1 MSERNQLEAKA
12 AEYFPGYIVR
22 KDLVQQVKGNAVVP
36 TYVLEFLLAQYCA
49 STNEAEIAAGVE
61 SVRKILAK
69 HYVNRGESELIKSRI
84 REQRGYRII
93 DKVSVSLDER
103 KDRYVAAF
111 ENLGVRDALVSD
123 QTVQGNDRLLTGGV
137 WCMADI
143 TYTADVAVG
152 GKPKEGPWTVTNLNA
167 IQLPFF
173 DRDGYVAARE
183 QFDTAEWIDLLI
195 ASIGFNPEKLSRRAK
210 LLQLTRLIP
219 YVERNY
225 NLVELGPKGTGKSHI
240 YSELSPH
247 GMLVSGGEVTL
258 AKLFINNTT
267 RQIGLVGFWD
277 VVAFDEF
284 AGKKKVKQNLVD
296 TMKNYL
302 ANKSFSRGDS
312 PVTAEAS
319 MVFVGNTSNTVPAM
333 LANSDLFESLPEAYH
348 DTAYMDRIHYYIPGW
363 EVDVIRPELFNRGY
377 GFVVD
382 YLAEA
387 LRAFRAEDYSG
398 RFAQYFDLDKEMST
412 RDRDAV
418 RKTFSGLMK
427 LVHPS
432 GQASEH
438 EVEDL
443 LRYAIEGRRRV
454 KEQILRLDATMR
466 ESGLHFSYAPASG
479 GNPREVVTQEEL
491 DYPELFGRDAQD
503 GLAEAASGEAAS
515 GERAK
520 PAAAESAK
528 VAATGPAKVEGAGPA
543 SCAGSAGNGGSGK
556 QAAAGPR
563 ERRLEVPENKLGVS
577 LQRLLVDYLVGAA
590 KVEIVDPYV
599 RMPYQVE
606 NLYEVLATIL
616 AVKPRGE
623 TVDVKL
629 LTGCDREH
637 LEWVDN
643 QRDMLEQLQNNFAK
657 YGLNFSFEIGKAGHD
672 RKITTDTGW
681 SIDLGRG
688 LDIYQPWT
696 SDGAFDPRR
705 RVTHYRRTKA
715 FTFTASRQERE
726 N

>member
-319 MVFVGNTSNTVPAM
+319 MVFVGNTANTVPAM

-398 RFAQYFDLDKEMST
+398 RFAQYFELDKEMST

-432 GQASEH
+432 GQADEH

-491 DYPELFGRDAQD
+491 DYPELFGADAQD
-503 GLAEAASGEAAS
+503 GLDGAAS

-520 PAAAESAK
+520 PGTAKSAK
-528 VAATGPAKVEGAGPA
+528 VAATRPAE
-543 SCAGSAGNGGSGK
+543 
-556 QAAAGPR
+556 AAGAR
-563 ERRLEVPENKLGVS
+563 ERRIEVPENKLGVS
-577 LQRLLVDYLVGAA
+577 LQRLLVDYLVGAT

-623 TVDVKL
+623 TVDVRL
-629 LTGCDREH
+629 LTDCDREH
-637 LEWVDN
+637 PEWAEN

-657 YGLNFSFEIGKAGHD
+657 YGLNFSFQIGKAGHD

-681 SIDLGRG
+681 IIDLGRG
-688 LDIYQPWT
+688 MDIYLPWT

-705 RVTHYRRTKA
+705 RVAHCRRTKA
-715 FTFTASRQERE
+715 FTFTATKKD
-726 N
+726 